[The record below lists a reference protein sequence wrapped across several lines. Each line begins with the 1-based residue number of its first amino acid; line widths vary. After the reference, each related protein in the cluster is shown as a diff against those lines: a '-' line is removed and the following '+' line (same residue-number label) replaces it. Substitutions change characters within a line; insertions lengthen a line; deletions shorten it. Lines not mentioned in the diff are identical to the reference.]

1 MLRSTRDIL
10 WRGVAVAA
18 ICLGGVGVLVP
29 VLPTVPFL
37 ILAAFAAGKGWPAL
51 ERRLLE
57 HSRYGAHIRGW
68 REQGTVP
75 RKAKIFATLLMASS
89 IVVLAIAEVPVWL
102 KASVAALLIG
112 VAIWL
117 WTRPEPGL

>member
-1 MLRSTRDIL
+1 MLRRTRDIL
-10 WRGVAVAA
+10 WRGVAIAA
-18 ICLGGVGVLVP
+18 VCLGGIGVLVP

-57 HSRYGAHIRGW
+57 HPRYGAHIRGW
-68 REQGTVP
+68 REYGTVP
-75 RKAKIFATLLMASS
+75 RKAKILATLLITFS
-89 IVVLAIAEVPVWL
+89 IVSLAIAAVPAWL
-102 KASVAALLIG
+102 QGSVTVLLIG
-112 VAIWL
+112 VVIWL